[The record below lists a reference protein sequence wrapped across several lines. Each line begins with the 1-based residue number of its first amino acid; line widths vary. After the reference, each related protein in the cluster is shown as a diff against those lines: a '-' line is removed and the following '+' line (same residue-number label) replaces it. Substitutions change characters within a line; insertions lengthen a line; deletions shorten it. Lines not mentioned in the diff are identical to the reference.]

1 MFGISDVERA
11 QILKHV
17 NSLDINAR
25 HALRERLKAASNE
38 EHRKLLK
45 EIAGQ

>member
-11 QILKHV
+11 QIRKHV

-25 HALRERLKAASNE
+25 RALRERLKAASNE
-38 EHRKLLK
+38 ERRKLLK